1 MDNFDNFRI
10 KTLKQIKIWA
20 WLAAVLPM
28 VSLAGIFF
36 IWVFGDNT
44 LFARAMVFGETSM
57 FAIAVIWWWWAIYV
71 INKLVHQWDKTRDN
85 VGEVLTELRD
95 IKHFVKTG
103 NSVDTDK

>member
-1 MDNFDNFRI
+1 MNDFNNFRI

-20 WLAAVLPM
+20 WLAAVLPL

-44 LFARAMVFGETSM
+44 LFARAMIFGETSM

-71 INKLVHQWDKTRDN
+71 INKLVHQWDQTRDN

-95 IKHFVKTG
+95 IKDFVKG
-103 NSVDTDK
+103 RKSVNTDK

>member
-1 MDNFDNFRI
+1 MDNFNDFRQR
-10 KTLKQIKIWA
+10 TLKQIKIWA
-20 WLAAVLPM
+20 WLAAVLPI

-44 LFARAMVFGETSM
+44 LFARAMIFGETSM

-71 INKLVHQWDKTRDN
+71 INKLVHQWDQTRDN

-95 IKHFVKTG
+95 IKDFVKG
-103 NSVDTDK
+103 RKSVSTDK